1 MTDAELELRS
11 GAMKRTGAA
20 VARRRVVSIVASI
33 VVLLTSAA
41 LPDSGEA
48 DVVVRRGE
56 PRPLVCRIEQQ
67 STDRLVVRVTDPD
80 GSSRRVEIPT
90 GEILLVVP
98 AYDPATLER
107 LEPGRWE
114 GYREAAEEA
123 ASRRV
128 DPEATALAIR
138 LQLIVAY
145 HGDATAR
152 AGAFAALFDLARSS
166 DEERRFRALAFRI
179 LPDADPAL
187 LVPPRPTA
195 PGPLTDADRDLLMLT
210 VRLLRDDRGEEAMT
224 LIRRADFPEIYS
236 RVASI
241 LPLQQLERY
250 ASEVRPSRGRRDDLL
265 RLELGL
271 LGTYALSGSPAP
283 VTSAPQP
290 RRRSEAVWSRPL
302 AEPSPPWVDVDWTD
316 VTEFDPR
323 DCLFRDGAW
332 RRP

>member
-1 MTDAELELRS
+1 MIDAELDQRPS
-11 GAMKRTGAA
+11 AMRKAEAA
-20 VARRRVVSIVASI
+20 FARRRVASIVASA
-33 VVLLTSAA
+33 VALLTSAA
-41 LPDSGEA
+41 LPDRSEA

-67 STDRLVVRVTDPD
+67 GTDRLIVRVTDPD

-90 GEILLVVP
+90 DEILLVVP
-98 AYDPATLER
+98 AFDPAALER

-114 GYREAAEEA
+114 GYREGAEEA

-152 AGAFAALFDLARSS
+152 AGAFAALFDLARSA

-187 LVPPRPTA
+187 LVAPRPTA
-195 PGPLTDADRDLLMLT
+195 PAPLTDADRDLLMIT
-210 VRLLRDDRGEEAMT
+210 VRLLRDDRGDEALT
-224 LIRRADFPEIYS
+224 LIRRDDFPEIYS

-271 LGTYALSGSPAP
+271 LGTYALSGSPSAAGGAP
-283 VTSAPQP
+283 PA